1 MTPWDAS
8 QRQRTRRAISA
19 DGLVAVVKA
28 FTGKESK
35 AYRVKSVK
43 IMMGCYKEHLDGFA
57 RYAELADAVE
67 KWLHAT
73 YFKHALSTAPG
84 LAFTTRR
91 KSM

>member
-1 MTPWDAS
+1 
-8 QRQRTRRAISA
+8 
-19 DGLVAVVKA
+19 
-28 FTGKESK
+28 
-35 AYRVKSVK
+35 VKSVK

-84 LAFTTRR
+84 WRLLHGKRAYETT
-91 KSM
+91 SHFSLPSHIEN